1 KNEAIE
7 DEEIKIDEILK
18 STMQRAP
25 NSQYVFT
32 DAQYNLFEKMKDSNH
47 YSFSGSTSFGKSFI
61 FESFINYIIDERNAR
76 DNIAILVPTRAL
88 INQVSLKLK
97 AEIQNENY
105 KIISHPKIPLLYRK
119 KEHKFL
125 LVMTAERL
133 ISYFSDV
140 NNPPI

>member
-1 KNEAIE
+1 TKLGNFPSLNIINAKNEAIE

-61 FESFINYIIDERNAR
+61 FESFINYIIDERNAS

-97 AEIQNENY
+97 
-105 KIISHPKIPLLYRK
+105 
-119 KEHKFL
+119 
-125 LVMTAERL
+125 
-133 ISYFSDV
+133 
-140 NNPPI
+140 